1 MLQSLS
7 TLSPPR
13 RFGQPPDS
21 RKTSCVSLS
30 MVWSGQPACLA
41 SDGSQETS
49 PYRYRIGGIGSS
61 LSAID
66 GSQSGCSAITATP
79 VWVGAETA

>member
-21 RKTSCVSLS
+21 RKYQLREFVDG
-30 MVWSGQPACLA
+30 VVGPACLFGERRQPRHIA
-41 SDGSQETS
+41 VPVSDR
-49 PYRYRIGGIGSS
+49 RYRVK
-61 LSAID
+61 
-66 GSQSGCSAITATP
+66 P
-79 VWVGAETA
+79 VGDRWLPEWL